1 MKKTILLVSLA
12 IFIFSCG
19 NNNSNTNGSTN
30 ANGTNANGTSTS
42 SAPAKTD
49 PDVEKGLALVAKSD
63 CFTCHKIADQSVGP
77 AYQKVAQ
84 KYTAS
89 PEVIDS
95 LSQKVI
101 KGGSGNWGTVPM
113 TPHQT
118 LSKEDAQAMVKY
130 VLSLKP

>member
-12 IFIFSCG
+12 VFIFSCG

-30 ANGTNANGTSTS
+30 ANGTNAST
-42 SAPAKTD
+42 APAKTD
-49 PDVEKGLALVAKSD
+49 PEVDKGLALVGKSD
-63 CFTCHKIADQSVGP
+63 CFTCHKIADPSVGP
-77 AYQKVAQ
+77 AYQKVAD

-95 LSQKVI
+95 LAQKVI

-118 LSKEDAQAMVKY
+118 ISKEDAQAMVKY
-130 VLSLKP
+130 VLSLKQ

>member
-1 MKKTILLVSLA
+1 MKKTILLASLA

-30 ANGTNANGTSTS
+30 ANGTNANGSNA

-49 PDVEKGLALVAKSD
+49 PEVDKGLALVAKND

-77 AYQKVAQ
+77 AYQKVAA

-89 PEVIDS
+89 PDVIDS
-95 LSQKVI
+95 LAQKVI
-101 KGGSGNWGTVPM
+101 RGGSGNWGTVPM
-113 TPHQT
+113 TPHQN
-118 LSKEDAQAMVKY
+118 LSKEDAQTMVKY

>member
-30 ANGTNANGTSTS
+30 ANGTTA

-49 PDVEKGLALVAKSD
+49 PEVDKGLALVGKSD
-63 CFTCHKIADQSVGP
+63 CFTCHKITDPLVGP
-77 AYQKVAQ
+77 PYQKVAE
-84 KYTAS
+84 KYTAT
-89 PEVIDS
+89 PEVIDT
-95 LSQKVI
+95 LAQKVI

-113 TPHQT
+113 TPHPT
-118 LSKEDAQAMVKY
+118 ISKEDAQAMVKY